1 MSLYGMS
8 YQQPI
13 ISSIRLENLEV
24 SAQQAADDAA
34 QVKIDVQGLHDLT
47 LQYRNDAQFYFE
59 QVQQFQEGDYV
70 TTLTFNDAL
79 AAFSFAD
86 LASVPS
92 EYNPSAHRHSW
103 TELDDVPLT
112 FAPSAHRH
120 DWNDLDNVPVE
131 FEPAE
136 HVHTWQ
142 QISGKPATF
151 PPEIHVHDWSE
162 IQNKPSAFMPVAH
175 QHSWADIT
183 GKPSTYA
190 PSAHNHEWTEI
201 QNKPDLLN
209 VGDFGIGKTARTDSL
224 NLDSDPSPDGFGVFF
239 STQFVN
245 PPPFWNVNGRGW
257 LMNFGTVASGANA
270 QIAIDFDQHGSI
282 GWRNRIE
289 EDWREF
295 WHSGNMVYA
304 KNETGTGVNH
314 HDAIGGASLNPPMS
328 GTWRNI
334 TGVAVSNNMYGVW
347 RKV

>member
-1 MSLYGMS
+1 MSLFGMS

-79 AAFSFAD
+79 AAFSFSD

-162 IQNKPSAFMPVAH
+162 IQNKPAAFMPVAH

-183 GKPSTYA
+183 GKPSTYT
-190 PSAHNHEWTEI
+190 PSAHNHEWSEI
-201 QNKPDLLN
+201 NNKPDVLVKGDYGLGRATNTDYVSNLLSSNLETGFYTYTNTTLNTPSVFGAAIVQKRSGNGQRYYLAFDGAEDGNVFVRHTNQAANEDSGWDHLHTSRNFIYAKNLSGTRVTYGSIVSGSSLSPAQTGSWLN
-209 VGDFGIGKTARTDSL
+209 VG
-224 NLDSDPSPDGFGVFF
+224 
-239 STQFVN
+239 
-245 PPPFWNVNGRGW
+245 
-257 LMNFGTVASGANA
+257 
-270 QIAIDFDQHGSI
+270 
-282 GWRNRIE
+282 
-289 EDWREF
+289 RE
-295 WHSGNMVYA
+295 V
-304 KNETGTGVNH
+304 E
-314 HDAIGGASLNPPMS
+314 HDLKS
-328 GTWRNI
+328 
-334 TGVAVSNNMYGVW
+334 VW
-347 RKV
+347 MRQ

>member
-1 MSLYGMS
+1 MFGMS

-70 TTLTFNDAL
+70 TTLTFNDTL
-79 AAFSFAD
+79 AAFSFSD

-112 FAPSAHRH
+112 FMPSSHRH
-120 DWNDLDNVPVE
+120 DWSDLDNVPVE

-151 PPEIHVHDWSE
+151 PPEI
-162 IQNKPSAFMPVAH
+162 
-175 QHSWADIT
+175 
-183 GKPSTYA
+183 
-190 PSAHNHEWTEI
+190 
-201 QNKPDLLN
+201 
-209 VGDFGIGKTARTDSL
+209 
-224 NLDSDPSPDGFGVFF
+224 
-239 STQFVN
+239 
-245 PPPFWNVNGRGW
+245 
-257 LMNFGTVASGANA
+257 
-270 QIAIDFDQHGSI
+270 
-282 GWRNRIE
+282 
-289 EDWREF
+289 
-295 WHSGNMVYA
+295 
-304 KNETGTGVNH
+304 
-314 HDAIGGASLNPPMS
+314 
-328 GTWRNI
+328 
-334 TGVAVSNNMYGVW
+334 
-347 RKV
+347 